1 MSQTMGVSFKKR
13 SGLVY
18 SLKENLLHSVSKS

>member
-13 SGLVY
+13 SGVVY

>member
-13 SGLVY
+13 SELVY
-18 SLKENLLHSVSKS
+18 SLKENLSHSISKL